1 MGAAV
6 THLGAQ
12 APTPNRATCL
22 TRWPPHAGSRATGI
36 YVCASNDSIATT
48 RMRAST
54 SRAPANGVASETM
67 PGTART
73 GTTGIPLNPH
83 TRPRLRSECHGG
95 THSGST
101 PLITLA
107 GARHSQRA
115 SSRWSGRTNSGLT
128 SQKDTTALHLRGSS
142 YRSNRR
148 SPSSRW
154 LRGRDG
160 QLLPHWP
167 QRFGALVVHEP
178 CAQVHSFLEGTLLRI
193 PHQLPG
199 HLQMPRD
206 LDRPRPGRA
215 VQ

>member
-1 MGAAV
+1 MVAAV

-22 TRWPPHAGSRATGI
+22 TRWPPHVGSRATGI
-36 YVCASNDSIATT
+36 YVCASNDSTATT

-73 GTTGIPLNPH
+73 WTTGIPLNPH

-101 PLITLA
+101 PPITLA

-115 SSRWSGRTNSGLT
+115 SSRWSGRTNSGRIQRHYPSGGAPTDLI
-128 SQKDTTALHLRGSS
+128 H
-142 YRSNRR
+142 R
-148 SPSSRW
+148 SPSRRW

-160 QLLPHWP
+160 QLLPHWS
-167 QRFGALVVHEP
+167 QRLGALVVHEP

-199 HLQMPRD
+199 HLQTPRD

-215 VQ
+215 AQ